1 MTRLSGWLPCSLTGA
16 EPRASL
22 CAAVSLVPVQS
33 LRLLPTP
40 FASYWIVMAA
50 QTARLEST
58 RWSWRFTVLADNASL
73 ARLTFRLQGWARAW
87 GFCSNEWSTLSLVN
101 ALVEIAITV
110 IFNRIWYSPGLKK
123 YSKVREQK
131 VGNTQI
137 QKQHTQFFGVNNKV
151 GVVCKMR
158 KKLQHSSQCLP
169 SILMHIRYCLNDGLV
184 EACIHLQIAPKYT
197 FQ

>member
-1 MTRLSGWLPCSLTGA
+1 MPPSLAWISHALFPPAPPHLCTSCRFVMTRLSGWLPCSLTGV

-40 FASYWIVMAA
+40 FASYWIVTAA

-73 ARLTFRLQGWARAW
+73 AQLTFPLQGWARVW
-87 GFCSNEWSTLSLVN
+87 GFYSNEWSTLSLVN

-110 IFNRIWYSPGLKK
+110 IFNRIWYSQGLKK
-123 YSKVREQK
+123 HSKVHEQK

-137 QKQHTQFFGVNNKV
+137 KKQHTHNFFCQEQGFV
-151 GVVCKMR
+151 
-158 KKLQHSSQCLP
+158 
-169 SILMHIRYCLNDGLV
+169 
-184 EACIHLQIAPKYT
+184 
-197 FQ
+197 